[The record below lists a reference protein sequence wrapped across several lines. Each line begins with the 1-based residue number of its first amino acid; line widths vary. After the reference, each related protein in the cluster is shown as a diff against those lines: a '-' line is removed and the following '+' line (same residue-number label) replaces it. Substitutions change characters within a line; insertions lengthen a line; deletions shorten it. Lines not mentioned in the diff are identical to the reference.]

1 MSQSLEEISRQNKN
15 LEIAS
20 YLLGR
25 SESPFDW
32 SQMPKEVL
40 DCLGGKK
47 LSRRQMGDKGIE
59 MIADVLKCFF
69 KPLGEELSEEDKQ
82 RYDKLRLDIKK
93 NLAGFIN
100 DSIFRNRELTKIFD
114 ILNDELCFDTASLS
128 HYQKIIESSFGS
140 KTKRHTDMELKVFLH
155 DLVTKN
161 ITLEEVL
168 QNTSSEDVAEEPSHD
183 ILTLRQARDKDY
195 RASES
200 GGGSKEERS
209 KEITCFGLLRLTSGC
224 FGRKDDVMQQEA
236 STHDGYV
243 SMRRVTSSVSLGSQD
258 GGPSTGVSTRD
269 HTTSL
274 SSRTPQKTRSSR
286 SI

>member
-114 ILNDELCFDTASLS
+114 ILNDELCFDAGSLS
-128 HYQKIIESSFGS
+128 RYQKIIESSFGS
-140 KTKRHTDMELKVFLH
+140 KTKTHTDMELKVFLR

-183 ILTLRQARDKDY
+183 ILTLRQARDKAYQVSRQKAWD
-195 RASES
+195 RFLLDIAGASE
-200 GGGSKEERS
+200 KVVHEEL
-209 KEITCFGLLRLTSGC
+209 KKVVENKTNFKCGLSDRILKG
-224 FGRKDDVMQQEA
+224 DE
-236 STHDGYV
+236 
-243 SMRRVTSSVSLGSQD
+243 
-258 GGPSTGVSTRD
+258 
-269 HTTSL
+269 
-274 SSRTPQKTRSSR
+274 
-286 SI
+286 